1 MVLFR
6 NSAVSLEIDF
16 SHADRVDGVSLAMRL
31 RLLPVQLALLATE
44 AVAYFATLGMDVVGI
59 DNGMRGEFFGQEAST
74 NKVHSRNH
82 VD

>member
-1 MVLFR
+1 V
-6 NSAVSLEIDF
+6 
-16 SHADRVDGVSLAMRL
+16 L

-74 NKVHSRNH
+74 NRVHSRNQRS
-82 VD
+82 VQGWVGDMRRKSTST